1 MFAHPTDPTQA
12 RPPPVPPPH
21 DRRLWAFDLVVLA
34 VVIGGFFLAFLGAR
48 PLGVPSEARYAELGR
63 EIVATGDW
71 VTPRINGVKYFFK
84 PPLFYWIQAAS
95 IHAFGMSEFAL
106 RLATALFA
114 MGGCLLAYV
123 GGRAFFDR
131 PTGLL
136 AAAMLATT
144 LIWFALARIVLL
156 DIPVGVF
163 LSLSL
168 LAFLLAVR
176 EPARPRAGWLYTMY
190 AAAAAAT
197 LTKGLIGIVL
207 PALVIGLWIVL
218 TWNWRLLLRVRLAS
232 GLALFLLL
240 TVPWHV
246 AVGVQSPEFW
256 HFYFIREHL
265 ERFTSTVHGRYQ
277 PWWFFFAILFVG
289 SFPWLGFLGQ
299 ALARNLKACAVAGPT
314 RGAELFLALWFWAIL
329 LFFSISDS
337 KLIPYVTPMM
347 VPLAIL
353 LARYVAPGLAQGAA
367 PLGLRIG
374 LWAIACVAA
383 LVAVAALAVGIAGPR
398 LASGDLAD
406 DLASARPYMGW
417 LCAGAAFAAAAIGG
431 ALWRGRQK
439 AAFGL
444 AMAAAAALFLGVD
457 TTMADHQPRSIKPI
471 AAVLNEIAKP
481 HDEIVAYRTYPQDLP
496 VYLGRRIGS
505 MGWSGELDFGRA
517 AEPATKD
524 WMFDDESELWRRW
537 NAERTVYLVVP
548 LMFEANVRAAAGERY
563 AELLRTRRHL
573 LVVNRAP

>member
-1 MFAHPTDPTQA
+1 MFAHSTDPKQD
-12 RPPPVPPPH
+12 RPVEAT
-21 DRRLWAFDLVVLA
+21 RLWVVDLIVLA

-63 EIVATGDW
+63 EIAMSGDW

-114 MGGCLLAYV
+114 LGGCLLAYV
-123 GGRAFFDR
+123 GGRAFFGR
-131 PTGLL
+131 PVGLL
-136 AAAMLATT
+136 AAAMLATM

-176 EPARPRAGWLYTMY
+176 GAPAERPHAGWLYTMY

-197 LTKGLIGIVL
+197 MTKGLIGIVL

-218 TWNWRLLLRVRLAS
+218 TWNWRLLREVRLVS
-232 GLALFLLL
+232 GLGVFLAL

-256 HFYFIREHL
+256 HFYFVREHL
-265 ERFTSTVHGRYQ
+265 ERFTSTVHGRYE
-277 PWWFFFAILFVG
+277 PWWFFLVILVVG

-299 ALARNLKACAVAGPT
+299 ALARNLKACAVAGPERT
-314 RGAELFLALWFWAIL
+314 SELFLALWFWAIL

-337 KLIPYVTPMM
+337 KLIPYVTPLM
-347 VPLAIL
+347 VPLAIM
-353 LARYVAPGLAQGAA
+353 LARYVSPALAQTS
-367 PLGLRIG
+367 PPMGLSIG
-374 LWAIACVAA
+374 LWAIAGVAA
-383 LVAVAALAVGIAGPR
+383 LVAIAALAVGVAGPL
-398 LASGDLAD
+398 LASGDLAE

-417 LCAGAAFAAAAIGG
+417 LCAGAAFAAAAIGA
-431 ALWRGRQK
+431 ALWQGRRQV
-439 AAFGL
+439 ALGL
-444 AMAAAAALFLGVD
+444 AMVSAATLFLGVD

-471 AAVLNEIAKP
+471 ASVLNQIAKP
-481 HDEIVAYRTYPQDLP
+481 EDEIAAYRTYPQDLP
-496 VYLGRRIGS
+496 VYTGRRITV
-505 MGWSGELDFGRA
+505 MGWSGELDFGRD

-537 NAERTVYLVVP
+537 NSERTVYLVVP
-548 LMFEANVRAAAGERY
+548 LMFEGNVRAAAGERY
-563 AELLRTRRHL
+563 AELARSRRHL